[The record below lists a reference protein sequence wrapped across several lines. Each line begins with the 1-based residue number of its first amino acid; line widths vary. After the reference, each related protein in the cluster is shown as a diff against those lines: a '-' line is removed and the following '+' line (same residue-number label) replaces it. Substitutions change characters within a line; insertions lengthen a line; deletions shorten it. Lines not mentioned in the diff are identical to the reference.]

1 MCGIA
6 QDITD
11 RKKLEEQLR
20 QAQKMEAIGNLAG
33 GIAHDFN
40 NLMTVVTGYSQFV
53 LNKVAEESPL
63 RADIE
68 EIKKAGQRAASLT
81 RQLLAFSRRQVLS
94 PELVSLGDVVSNIK
108 EMLKRL
114 IGETIEL
121 VVTSGSDLRRVKA
134 DPGQI
139 EQIIMNLA
147 LNARD
152 AMPDGGKLLIETD
165 NIDLDATYCGQ
176 WSDVR
181 PGPHVVL
188 AVSDTGTGMDA
199 ETQQHI
205 FEPFFTTKELGR
217 GTGLGLS
224 MVYGIVQ
231 QSGGSVRVYS
241 EPGCG
246 ATFRILLPEAKE
258 DADSHKPQESPER
271 MQPGSET
278 VLIAEDEDMVRTL
291 TRRILESHGYRVLE
305 ARNGKEALEIA
316 ERHVGPLHLLLT
328 DVVMPKMSGK
338 ELAQH
343 LLESRPET
351 KVLYMSGYSEN
362 LVSHQGILDAGVA
375 LIEKPFAEESL
386 LQRVRAILD
395 GCPSTRFDARTCES
409 PA

>member
-53 LNKVAEESPL
+53 LNKVADESPL

-121 VVTSGSDLRRVKA
+121 VVTSGTDLRRVKA

-258 DADSHKPQESPER
+258 DAALHKPQKSPDR
-271 MQPGSET
+271 TQPGFET

-343 LLESRPET
+343 LQKSRPET

-395 GCPSTRFDARTCES
+395 GCPSTRFDAHTCES